1 MENHSTGLNTHKQK
15 QNNNKA
21 IKMEESQMKK
31 MTSKQRTNW
40 IAKSGILAAV
50 AIVLMYLQ
58 FPLPFMPSFL
68 QFDFSE
74 VPVLLA
80 AFALGPVSAVIVEL
94 IKNLAHLP
102 ATQTGGVGELAN
114 FLIGCAFVVPASI
127 IYRMNKCKKMAVTA
141 MLSGTLFMT
150 LFASMLNYF
159 FMIPFY
165 VKVMGF
171 PLEAIIG
178 MTAGAGNTLVSDLK
192 TLIVFVFVPFN
203 LFKGI
208 IVSLI
213 VAIIYKRLSSIL
225 HKGDNNGQNN
235 YNNSQ
240 NNDKNTCE
248 E

>member
-1 MENHSTGLNTHKQK
+1 MSKHKK
-15 QNNNKA
+15 ILYGG
-21 IKMEESQMKK
+21 IKMKK

-58 FPLPFMPSFL
+58 FPLPLMPSFL

-80 AFALGPVSAVIVEL
+80 AFALGPVSAIIVEL

-114 FLIGCAFVVPASI
+114 FIIGCSLVVPASI
-127 IYRMNKCKKMAVTA
+127 IYRMNKCKKMAITA
-141 MLSGTLFMT
+141 MLTGTVLMT
-150 LFASMLNYF
+150 IFASLLNYF

-165 VKVMGF
+165 V
-171 PLEAIIG
+171 IG
-178 MTAGAGNTLVSDLK
+178 MTTGAGNKMVTDLK

-208 IVSLI
+208 IVSFI
-213 VAIIYKRLSSIL
+213 VAIIYKRLSGIL
-225 HKGDNNGQNN
+225 HKGDTNGQNN
-235 YNNSQ
+235 NISNSQ
-240 NNDKNTCE
+240 DNESSCEVKNR
-248 E
+248 